1 MPEIKLT
8 GKPLDQRIADRRKS
22 SGDGSGAEGEVHGRT
37 VTHLHHNAGVEA
49 HRESGGIDVHDK
61 EALRAEYH
69 RRKMAGE

>member
-1 MPEIKLT
+1 
-8 GKPLDQRIADRRKS
+8 
-22 SGDGSGAEGEVHGRT
+22 
-37 VTHLHHNAGVEA
+37 LHHNAGVEA